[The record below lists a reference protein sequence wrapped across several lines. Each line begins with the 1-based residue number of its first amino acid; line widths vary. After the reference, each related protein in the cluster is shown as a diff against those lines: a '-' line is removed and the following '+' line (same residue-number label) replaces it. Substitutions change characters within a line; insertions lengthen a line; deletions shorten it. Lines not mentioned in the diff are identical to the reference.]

1 MPASL
6 KTIRATV
13 SADGV
18 VTTAEPIL
26 GPCEAVITLLVEDK
40 IPNAV
45 TRAAM
50 DESTGDLPR
59 YPSASQAKAALGI

>member
-1 MPASL
+1 MAASL
-6 KTIRATV
+6 KTIQATV

-18 VTTAEPIL
+18 VTTAEPIY
-26 GPCEAVITLLVEDK
+26 GPCVAVITLLVDEK

-50 DESTGDLPR
+50 DEPNEDLPR
-59 YPSASQAKAALGI
+59 YPTASQAKAALGI

>member
-1 MPASL
+1 
-6 KTIRATV
+6 
-13 SADGV
+13 

>member
-1 MPASL
+1 MAAAL
-6 KTIRATV
+6 KTIQATV

-18 VTTAEPIL
+18 VTTQEPIW
-26 GPCEAVITLLVEDK
+26 GPCGAVVTLLVEEK

-50 DESTGDLPR
+50 DEPTDDLPR
-59 YPSASQAKAALGI
+59 YATAAEAKAALGI